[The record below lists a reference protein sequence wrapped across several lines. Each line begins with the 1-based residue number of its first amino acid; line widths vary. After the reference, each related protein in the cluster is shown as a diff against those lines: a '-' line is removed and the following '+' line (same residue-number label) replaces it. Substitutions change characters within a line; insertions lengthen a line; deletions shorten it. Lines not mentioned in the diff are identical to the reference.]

1 MPELRTVYFTRIDS
15 LVVGP
20 LLLAA
25 TAKGLRCVQFYKGK
39 LPPPPAKD
47 ETWVESPEYLRPYI
61 SELESYFRGELRA
74 FTCKLDL
81 VGTQFQKDCWQ
92 ALLRIPYGQTCSY
105 ADIAAAIGRPNAF
118 RAVGQ
123 ANHDNPIAIIVPCHR
138 VLGADGTLTGYGG
151 GLSTKEKLLRLEGAK
166 FRLKAKSVAN
176 SSTGTAAR
184 PAAGK
189 FSILN
194 RFFRLFYPCGG
205 LEPEGGVPLL
215 GSGLAVL
222 PGFSVDV
229 GVDFSFRGLIVS
241 LLTSFLLPV

>member
-1 MPELRTVYFTRIDS
+1 MPEVTTVYFCRIDS

-39 LPPPPAKD
+39 LPPPGKD
-47 ETWVESPEYLRPYI
+47 ETWIESPEHLRPCI
-61 SELESYFRGELRA
+61 LELESYFRGELRA
-74 FTCKLDL
+74 FTCEFDL

-105 ADIAAAIGRPNAF
+105 ADIASAIGRPNAF

-151 GLSTKEKLLRLEGAK
+151 GLSTKEKLLRLEGAT
-166 FRLKAKSVAN
+166 FRLKARPSATAKVDNLAN
-176 SSTGTAAR
+176 PPQAS
-184 PAAGK
+184 
-189 FSILN
+189 FS
-194 RFFRLFYPCGG
+194 Y
-205 LEPEGGVPLL
+205 
-215 GSGLAVL
+215 
-222 PGFSVDV
+222 
-229 GVDFSFRGLIVS
+229 
-241 LLTSFLLPV
+241 